1 MGTKCSDK
9 MLRDQRTPGKSDQE
23 WGWFKD
29 LEWGRELEKC
39 NPGQNTQR
47 PESPGKS
54 DKGDNKRAEAGERAV
69 LAREK

>member
-1 MGTKCSDK
+1 MGGDYAQTKCSETRG
-9 MLRDQRTPGKSDQE
+9 LRKVRLGVGMVQR
-23 WGWFKD
+23 

-54 DKGDNKRAEAGERAV
+54 DKGDNKRAEPGERAV
-69 LAREK
+69 LA